1 MENTAAIALSRQTVL
16 WRNMD
21 VIANNLANM
30 NTTGYKTERLMFA
43 AHLVKSRGG
52 ARLTGER
59 HAYVRDIAS
68 VRDTREGAIA
78 KTGSPLDLAIRGKGF
93 FVVETDEGERYT
105 RNGRFQLDSKGQ
117 LVNQQGHPVLSQGGQ
132 PIFFSPADN
141 DIDIAAD
148 GTISTENGE
157 IGRLWVVE
165 FENEQ
170 ALTQIEAG
178 LFKTSADPEDVDEPK
193 IIQGALEGS
202 NVQPIIEMTRMIS
215 VQRSYNSVSKII
227 DTEDKRIKQMMRTLS
242 GQDGG

>member
-1 MENTAAIALSRQTVL
+1 MENTAAIALSRQAVL

-43 AHLVKSRGG
+43 THLVKSRGG

-78 KTGSPLDLAIRGKGF
+78 KTGGPLDLAIRGKGF

-132 PIFFSPADN
+132 PIFFSPADKN
-141 DIDIAAD
+141 IEIAAD
-148 GTISTENGE
+148 GTVSTENGE
-157 IGRLWVVE
+157 VGRLRVVE

-170 ALTQIEAG
+170 ALMQTEAG
-178 LFKTSADPEDVDEPK
+178 LFEAAVDPQDVDDPK

-202 NVQPIIEMTRMIS
+202 NVQPIIEMTRMINVHRAYS
-215 VQRSYNSVSKII
+215 SVSKII
-227 DTEDKRIKQMMRTLS
+227 ESEDNRIKRMMRTLS
-242 GQDGG
+242 GQDSG